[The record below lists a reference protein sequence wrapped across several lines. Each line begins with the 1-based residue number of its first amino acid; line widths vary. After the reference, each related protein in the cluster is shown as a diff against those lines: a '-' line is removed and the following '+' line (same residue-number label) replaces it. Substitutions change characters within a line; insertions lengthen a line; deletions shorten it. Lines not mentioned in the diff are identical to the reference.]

1 MLSLPIQSLS
11 TPPTYVG
18 DEGWF
23 NDIEPPSSLDILT
36 QIRERKKEKRKL
48 MEKTHQERVKED
60 TINRQIQAMRQK
72 LKATKT
78 EL

>member
-18 DEGWF
+18 DERWF
-23 NDIEPPSSLDILT
+23 NDIEPPPDILT